1 MMQSEH
7 YKSEIE
13 YQEIKKELV
22 AEIDEQR
29 TKINA
34 LIEKIDVELEK
45 DVPDYIKLL
54 MIKVQQYQV
63 LSNQYFK
70 ERQVGVFLAIEKSQ
84 IEIINMLYKYR
95 EMFEATSETKKVV
108 VEAKE
113 MFDKLEKTK
122 KQYVYNTKEI

>member
-84 IEIINMLYKYR
+84 IEIINMLYKFR

>member
-1 MMQSEH
+1 MQSEH

>member
-1 MMQSEH
+1 
-7 YKSEIE
+7 
-13 YQEIKKELV
+13 
-22 AEIDEQR
+22 
-29 TKINA
+29 
-34 LIEKIDVELEK
+34 
-45 DVPDYIKLL
+45 

>member
-7 YKSEIE
+7 YKSEIK

-84 IEIINMLYKYR
+84 IEIINMLYKFR